1 MLDSAFLVWNY
12 KTDTCRNLNAA
23 LQCTLSDQLQCHSD
37 RVQVS
42 FPFAFAQMG
51 LRVQKQ
57 KQQGLFDT
65 RTQDLQLQVATT
77 NDINNCWCRHSA
89 QGSYD
94 SRIQDL
100 FATSEEECQ
109 CTCRQTCIQG
119 IQNCLRRNRKP
130 LGPLGFEATRH
141 HGK

>member
-12 KTDTCRNLNAA
+12 KTDTGRNFNAA

-77 NDINNCWCRHSA
+77 NDINSSSSQVMVHMTKSA
-89 QGSYD
+89 CHWYLLVSCSSPIVGFY
-94 SRIQDL
+94 
-100 FATSEEECQ
+100 E
-109 CTCRQTCIQG
+109 
-119 IQNCLRRNRKP
+119 RNQIDI
-130 LGPLGFEATRH
+130 L
-141 HGK
+141 